1 MIVYQASK
9 LKFSEDVLADRIEER
24 ILHFFKKN
32 LNKGTSKSEIRAWKN
47 SLSYMD
53 KVLNDPDIPDDCGVA
68 IEYQI
73 PQSGKRLDFILT
85 GLSKETAEHAILIEL
100 KQWSEAQL
108 SEMDGVIRSP
118 FNGKLQNTPHPSYQ
132 AWSYASLLQHFNAT
146 IEEEKI
152 NLQPC
157 AYLHNYVNDDV
168 ISNSHYK
175 EYIEKAPMFFK
186 GDAVKLRNF
195 IKTYVKYGDKTK
207 ILYRI
212 EQGKIR
218 PSKVLAEAMVS
229 LLAGNEEFVMI
240 DEQKLV
246 YESALSLSR
255 SATYNKKQVLVV
267 KGGPGTGKSVVAV
280 NLLVEITRRE
290 LLTQYVSKNA
300 APRAV
305 YVKNLSGSYSKV
317 LISNMFIG
325 SGGFYRQEAN
335 TFDTLIVDEAHRLTA
350 QSGLYGNEGENQIKE
365 IINAARCS
373 IFFIDEDQRVTLKDI
388 GTVNEIRNWADRADA
403 DFYEAELSSQFRC
416 SGSDGYMAWL
426 DYILQI
432 RDTSNADFNPA
443 EYEFK
448 VFSSPNDL
456 RDAIYEKNKI
466 NNKAR
471 MVAGYCWEWNSRRD
485 DTVYDVSIPEFKFQ
499 MKWNLTTD
507 GSLWIVSPKSV
518 NEIGCIHTCQG
529 LEVDYIGVIIGP
541 DLLVENGQILTQ
553 PAARAKSDS
562 SIRGYKKL
570 IAEKPEEGKALVR
583 TIIKNTYR
591 TLMTRGMK
599 GCYVYCVDKELGEY
613 LKSGIDHSI
622 LP

>member
-1 MIVYQASK
+1 MIVYQATK
-9 LKFSEDVLADRIEER
+9 AQFCEDVLSDRIEQR
-24 ILHFFKKN
+24 VLDLFKRS
-32 LNKGTSKSEIRAWKN
+32 LRRSTGASEIRAWKN
-47 SLSYMD
+47 SLAYMD
-53 KVLNDPDIPDDCGVA
+53 RVLSDHDIPDDCGVA

-85 GLSKETAEHAILIEL
+85 GLGPEATEYAILIEL
-100 KQWSEAQL
+100 KQWSEAEL

-118 FNGKLQNTPHPSYQ
+118 FNGKFQNTPHPSYQ
-132 AWSYASLLQHFNAT
+132 AWSYASLLLHFNET

-152 NLQPC
+152 QLQPC
-157 AYLHNYVNDDV
+157 AYLHNYVKDEIV
-168 ISNSHYK
+168 SNEHYK
-175 EYIEKAPMFFK
+175 EYIDKAPLFFR
-186 GDAVKLRNF
+186 GDAVKLREF
-195 IKTYVKYGDKTK
+195 IKTYVNQGDKTK

-229 LLAGNEEFVMI
+229 LLAGNPEFIMI

-246 YESALSLSR
+246 YEAALELSHA
-255 SATYNKKQVLVV
+255 ATHNQKKVLIV

-305 YVKNLSGSYSKV
+305 YVKNLSGAYSKV

-335 TFDTLIVDEAHRLTA
+335 KFDTLIVDEAHRLTEK
-350 QSGLYGNEGENQIKE
+350 SGLYGNEGENQIKE

-373 IFFIDEDQRVTLKDI
+373 VFFIDEDQRVTLKDV
-388 GTVNEIRNWADRADA
+388 GTVNEIRKWAERANA
-403 DFYEAELSSQFRC
+403 DLFETELSSQFRC

-426 DYILQI
+426 DYVLQI
-432 RDTSNADFNPA
+432 RETANTSLDPG
-443 EYEFK
+443 EYEFE
-448 VFSSPNDL
+448 VFSSPNKL
-456 RDAIYEKNKI
+456 REAIFEKNRI

-471 MVAGYCWEWNSRRD
+471 MVAGYCWEWNSRKD
-485 DTVYDVSIPEFKFQ
+485 DSVYDVSIPEFDFQ

-541 DLLVENGQILTQ
+541 DLLVRDDQVLTQ
-553 PAARAKSDS
+553 PAARAKSDR
-562 SIRGYKKL
+562 SIKGYKKL
-570 IAEKPEEGKALVR
+570 VAEKPEEGKALVR
-583 TIIKNTYR
+583 AVIKNTYR

-599 GCYVYCVDKELGEY
+599 GCYVYCVDKGLEEY
-613 LKSGIDHSI
+613 LRINASARI
-622 LP
+622 

>member
-1 MIVYQASK
+1 MIVYQATK
-9 LKFSEDVLADRIEER
+9 LQFCEDVLADRIEQR
-24 ILHFFKKN
+24 VLHFFQKN
-32 LNKGTSKSEIRAWKN
+32 LNKSTSASEIRSWKN

-53 KVLNDPDIPDDCGVA
+53 KVLSDPDIPDDCGVA

-85 GLSKETAEHAILIEL
+85 GLGPETTEHAILIEL
-100 KQWSEAQL
+100 KQWSEAHL
-108 SEMDGVIRSP
+108 SEMDGIIRSP

-132 AWSYASLLQHFNAT
+132 VWSYASLLQHFNET
-146 IEEEKI
+146 IEEERI
-152 NLQPC
+152 RLQPC

-168 ISNSHYK
+168 ISNEHYA
-175 EYIEKAPMFFK
+175 EYIDKAPLFFK
-186 GDAVKLRNF
+186 GDAVKLRDF
-195 IKTYVKYGDKTK
+195 IKNYLNQGDKTK
-207 ILYRI
+207 ILSRI

-229 LLAGNEEFVMI
+229 LLSGNKEFVMI

-246 YESALSLSR
+246 YESALDISR
-255 SATYNKKQVLVV
+255 MATHNQKMVVIV

-280 NLLVEITRRE
+280 NLLVEITRLG

-305 YVKNLSGSYSKV
+305 YIKNLSGAYSKV

-325 SGGFYRQEAN
+325 SGGFYKQGAN
-335 TFDTLIVDEAHRLTA
+335 KFDTLIVDEAHRLTEK
-350 QSGLYGNEGENQIKE
+350 SGLYGNEGENQIKE
-365 IINAARCS
+365 LINASRCS

-388 GTVNEIRNWADRADA
+388 GTVDEIRKWASRAGA
-403 DFYEAELSSQFRC
+403 DVLETELSSQFRC

-426 DYILQI
+426 DNILQI
-432 RDTSNADFNPA
+432 RETANTNLDSNEYDFR
-443 EYEFK
+443 
-448 VFSSPNDL
+448 VFSSPTDL
-456 RDAIYEKNKI
+456 GEAIFEKNRI

-471 MVAGYCWEWNSRRD
+471 MVAGYCWEWNSRKD
-485 DTVYDVSIPEFKFQ
+485 ESVYDVTIPEFNFK

-541 DLLVENGQILTQ
+541 DLLYRDGQVLTQ

-562 SIRGYKKL
+562 SIKGYKKL
-570 IAEKPEEGKALVR
+570 ITDKPDEGKALVR
-583 TIIKNTYR
+583 AIIKNTYR

-599 GCYVYCVDKELGEY
+599 GCYVYCADAALAEY
-613 LKSGIDHSI
+613 LRDK
-622 LP
+622 LPS

>member
-9 LKFSEDVLADRIEER
+9 AQFCEDVLADRIEQRVLE
-24 ILHFFKKN
+24 LFKKS
-32 LNKGTSKSEIRAWKN
+32 LRRTTGAGEVRSWKN
-47 SLSYMD
+47 SLAYMD
-53 KVLNDPDIPDDCGVA
+53 RVLSDPDIPDDCGVA

-85 GLSKETAEHAILIEL
+85 GLGPEATEYAILIEL
-100 KQWSEAQL
+100 KQWSEAEL
-108 SEMDGVIRSP
+108 SDMDGVIRSP

-132 AWSYASLLQHFNAT
+132 AWSYASLLQHFNET
-146 IEEEKI
+146 IEEERI
-152 NLQPC
+152 RLQPC
-157 AYLHNYVNDDV
+157 AYLHNYVNDEI
-168 ISNSHYK
+168 ISNAHYK
-175 EYIEKAPMFFK
+175 EYIDKAPLFFK
-186 GDAVKLRNF
+186 GGAVKLREF
-195 IKTYVKYGDKTK
+195 IKTYINQGDETK

-229 LLAGNEEFVMI
+229 LLAGNPEFIMI
-240 DEQKLV
+240 DDQKLV
-246 YESALSLSR
+246 YEAALRLSH
-255 SATYNKKQVLVV
+255 SATHNQKKVLIV

-280 NLLVEITRRE
+280 NLLVEITRLG

-305 YVKNLSGSYSKV
+305 YVKNLSGTYSKV
-317 LISNMFIG
+317 LIANMFIG

-335 TFDTLIVDEAHRLTA
+335 KFDTLIVDEAHRLTEK
-350 QSGLYGNEGENQIKE
+350 SGLYGNEGENQIKE
-365 IINAARCS
+365 IINTARSS
-373 IFFIDEDQRVTLKDI
+373 IFFIDEDQRVTLKDV
-388 GTVNEIRNWADRADA
+388 GTVGEIRKWAGRADA
-403 DFYEAELSSQFRC
+403 DVVEMELSSQFRC

-426 DYILQI
+426 DHILQI
-432 RDTSNADFNPA
+432 RGTANTTLDPG

-448 VFSSPNDL
+448 VFSSPNEL
-456 RDAIYEKNKI
+456 REAIFEKNRI

-485 DTVYDVSIPEFKFQ
+485 DSVYDVSLPEFDFQ
-499 MKWNLTTD
+499 MKWNLTAD

-541 DLLVENGQILTQ
+541 DLLVKDGQVLTQ

-562 SIRGYKKL
+562 SIKGYKKL
-570 IAEKPEEGKALVR
+570 LAERPEEGKALVR
-583 TIIKNTYR
+583 AVIKNTYR

-599 GCYVYCVDKELGEY
+599 GCYVYCVDKELEGY
-613 LKSGIDHSI
+613 LRKTGR
-622 LP
+622 

>member
-1 MIVYQASK
+1 MIVYQATK
-9 LKFSEDVLADRIEER
+9 AQFCQDVLADRIEQR
-24 ILHFFKKN
+24 VLDLFKIS
-32 LNKGTSKSEIRAWKN
+32 LRRTTGASEVRAWKN
-47 SLSYMD
+47 SLTYMD
-53 KVLNDPDIPDDCGVA
+53 RVLNDPTIPDDCGVA

-85 GLSKETAEHAILIEL
+85 GLGPEATEYAILIEL
-100 KQWSEAQL
+100 KQWSEAEL
-108 SEMDGVIRSP
+108 SDMDGVIRSP
-118 FNGKLQNTPHPSYQ
+118 FNGKMQNTPHPSYQ
-132 AWSYASLLQHFNAT
+132 VWSYASLLQHFNET

-152 NLQPC
+152 QLHPC
-157 AYLHNYVNDDV
+157 AYLHNYVDDEI
-168 ISNSHYK
+168 ISNPHYR
-175 EYIEKAPMFFK
+175 EYIAKAPLFFR
-186 GDAVKLRNF
+186 GDAIKLREF
-195 IKTYVKYGDKTK
+195 IKTHISQGDKTK

-229 LLAGNEEFVMI
+229 LLAGNPEFIMI

-246 YESALSLSR
+246 YEAALRLSH
-255 SATYNKKQVLVV
+255 SATHNHKKVLIV

-280 NLLVEITRRE
+280 NLLVEITRLG

-305 YVKNLSGSYSKV
+305 YVKNLSGSYTKA
-317 LISNMFIG
+317 LIGNMFIG

-335 TFDTLIVDEAHRLTA
+335 KFDTLIVDEAHRLTEK
-350 QSGLYGNEGENQIKE
+350 SGLYGNEGENQIKE

-373 IFFIDEDQRVTLKDI
+373 IFFIDEDQRVTLKDV
-388 GTVNEIRNWADRADA
+388 GTAGEIRKWAGRADA
-403 DFYEAELSSQFRC
+403 DVVEMELSSQFRC

-426 DYILQI
+426 DHILQI
-432 RDTSNADFNPA
+432 RETANPTLDPA

-448 VFSSPNDL
+448 VFSSPNEL
-456 RDAIYEKNKI
+456 REAIFEKNRI

-485 DTVYDVSIPEFKFQ
+485 DSVYDVTIPEFDFQ

-541 DLLVENGQILTQ
+541 DLLVKDGHLLTQ

-562 SIRGYKKL
+562 SIKGYKKL
-570 IAEKPEEGKALVR
+570 MAESPEEGKAQVR
-583 TIIKNTYR
+583 AIIKNTYR

-599 GCYVYCVDKELGEY
+599 GCYVYCVDKGLEGY
-613 LKSGIDHSI
+613 LQENLK
-622 LP
+622 

>member
-1 MIVYQASK
+1 MIVYQATK
-9 LKFSEDVLADRIEER
+9 AQFCNDVLADRIEQR
-24 ILHFFKKN
+24 VLDLFKKS
-32 LNKGTSKSEIRAWKN
+32 LRRSTGASEIRAWKN
-47 SLSYMD
+47 SLAYMD
-53 KVLNDPDIPDDCGVA
+53 RVLSDPDIPDDCGVA

-85 GLSKETAEHAILIEL
+85 GLGLEAAEYAILIEL
-100 KQWSEAQL
+100 KQWSEAEL

-132 AWSYASLLQHFNAT
+132 AWSYASLLQNFNAT

-152 NLQPC
+152 RLQPC
-157 AYLHNYVNDDV
+157 AYLHNYVNDEI
-168 ISNSHYK
+168 ISNDHYK
-175 EYIEKAPMFFK
+175 EYIDKAPLFFK
-186 GDAVKLRNF
+186 GDAVRLREF
-195 IKTYVKYGDKTK
+195 IKNYVTKGDKTK

-218 PSKVLAEAMVS
+218 PSKALADAMVS
-229 LLAGNEEFVMI
+229 LLAGNQEFIMI

-246 YESALSLSR
+246 YEAALELSQ
-255 SATYNKKQVLVV
+255 SATHNQKKVLIV

-280 NLLVEITRRE
+280 NLLVEITRLE

-305 YVKNLSGSYSKV
+305 YVKNLSGAYSKV

-325 SGGFYRQEAN
+325 SGGFHRQEAN
-335 TFDTLIVDEAHRLTA
+335 KFDTLIVDEAHRLTEK
-350 QSGLYGNEGENQIKE
+350 SGLYGNEGENQIKE
-365 IINAARCS
+365 LINAARCS
-373 IFFIDEDQRVTLKDI
+373 IFFIDEDQRVTLKDV
-388 GTVNEIRNWADRADA
+388 GTVNEIRKWANRANA
-403 DFYEAELSSQFRC
+403 DLFETELSSQFRC

-426 DYILQI
+426 DHILQI
-432 RDTSNADFNPA
+432 RETANTALDTG

-448 VFSSPNDL
+448 VFSSPNEL
-456 RDAIYEKNKI
+456 REAIFEKNRV

-471 MVAGYCWEWNSRRD
+471 MVAGYCWEWKSKRD
-485 DTVYDVSIPEFKFQ
+485 DSVYDVSIPEFNFQ

-507 GSLWIVSPKSV
+507 GSLWIVNPKSV

-541 DLLVENGQILTQ
+541 DLLARDGRVLTQ
-553 PAARAKSDS
+553 PAARAKGDS
-562 SIRGYKKL
+562 SVKGYKKL
-570 IAEKPEEGKALVR
+570 VAEKPEEGKALVR
-583 TIIKNTYR
+583 AIIKNTYR

-599 GCYVYCVDKELGEY
+599 GCYVYCVDKGLEGYLRESC
-613 LKSGIDHSI
+613 LKSE
-622 LP
+622 